1 MGRGVP
7 VTTRS
12 GRSSTALLALVL
24 TCALLL
30 GACGSSGPDGARSS
44 VTSGSGPGPIPDLVL
59 EPGGSGVYV
68 AGEQVN
74 GHGIVLATFE
84 QRPILFQQDPNQ
96 SVPVRNSVVQIAL
109 IGYGEGREV
118 TTWISSNSEIDGF
131 GTPVP
136 SPSTL
141 PVPNRTVH
149 GRPAVLSALD
159 GGGSSVSWEEPDTFA
174 WVTVSS
180 VDPAVDVEAVAGS
193 TFSLSVASLRA
204 LRDRTAAQSGV
215 GRISGSIDDGVWT
228 LSASLPPTHPTVDA
242 TGTGPGIG
250 VGGIAGP
257 VACAGLRFDLNE
269 FRPGTADVQTFEPLE
284 ACLPGRGLAPL
295 TQGVIAG
302 RGYVFGVIPSTAD
315 SFRLISSHVSD
326 PSLDLPIEV
335 LRSESAPDLRWLVV
349 PLPVEAIACLSVQA
363 SDGTSFPVAD
373 GFEEPVG
380 ACQR

>member
-1 MGRGVP
+1 M
-7 VTTRS
+7 TTRS
-12 GRSSTALLALVL
+12 RRSSTALLALVL

-30 GACGSSGPDGARSS
+30 DACASSGPDGARSS
-44 VTSGSGPGPIPDLVL
+44 VTSGSGPDPTPDLVL
-59 EPGGSGVYV
+59 EPGGSGAYV
-68 AGEQVN
+68 AGEQVD
-74 GHGIVLATFE
+74 GHGIVLATLE

-118 TTWISSNSEIDGF
+118 TTWISSNSAIDGF

-141 PVPNRTVH
+141 PVPNMTIH

-180 VDPAVDVEAVAGS
+180 VDPAVDVVAVAGS
-193 TFSLSVASLRA
+193 AYSLSVASFQA

-215 GRISGSIDDGVWT
+215 GRISGPIDDGVWT

-250 VGGIAGP
+250 LGALAGP
-257 VACAGLRFDLNE
+257 VACAGLRFDLDE
-269 FRPGTADVQTFEPLE
+269 FRQGTADVQTFVPLE
-284 ACLPGRGLAPL
+284 ACISGRGLTPL
-295 TQGVIAG
+295 TRGVIAG
-302 RGYVFGVIPSTAD
+302 RGYVFGVVPSTAD
-315 SFRLISSHVSD
+315 SFRLISGPDSD
-326 PSLDLPIEV
+326 PSSDLPMEV

-349 PLPVEAIACLSVQA
+349 PLPVEARACLTVRA

-373 GFEEPVG
+373 GFSEPEG
-380 ACQR
+380 ACPH